1 MDLHLDPKA
10 ILSQTPSKFEA
21 AAGKRKDPEALRKTC
36 QEFEALLTQ
45 SMLKGM
51 RSTIPQ
57 GGLLEKN
64 RGEELFEEM
73 MDMEL
78 AKQSSQN
85 QSMGIAEVLYRQ
97 LSKPSVKE

>member
-10 ILSQTPSKFEA
+10 ILSQAPSKLEA
-21 AAGKRKDPEALRKTC
+21 TGGKNKDPEALRKVC

-57 GGLLEKN
+57 GGLLEKS

-78 AKQSSQN
+78 AKQSSQ
-85 QSMGIAEVLYRQ
+85 QQGLGIAEALYRQ
-97 LSKPSVKE
+97 LSKPAVKK